1 MVKDCDMDIYISCD
15 IEGIGCVVRPEHS
28 TIPGRD
34 YLQSRRLMTAEV
46 NAAIAGA
53 CEAGAAHVVVADAH
67 NVGLNILPE
76 ELDERA
82 ELIMGAPRPL
92 SMMAGVEEGF
102 DAVFLIGYHAK
113 PGTQNGLIVH
123 NHHSRIRTM
132 FLSGPDF
139 PRKEMGELGMNAAL
153 AGLYDAPVVL
163 VSGDETT
170 CLEAHK
176 LIPSV
181 NTVAVKRGMGAYA
194 ARCLHPRECR
204 RRIYAAACQ
213 AVGSLSGRAPL
224 RIGENIRMELEF
236 TTASGADQV
245 SIVPGLRRTG
255 PMSMEAGPLPL
266 RDIFNMFI
274 TVADLV
280 DQVPYL

>member
-139 PRKEMGELGMNAAL
+139 PARKW
-153 AGLYDAPVVL
+153 
-163 VSGDETT
+163 
-170 CLEAHK
+170 
-176 LIPSV
+176 
-181 NTVAVKRGMGAYA
+181 
-194 ARCLHPRECR
+194 
-204 RRIYAAACQ
+204 
-213 AVGSLSGRAPL
+213 
-224 RIGENIRMELEF
+224 ENWE
-236 TTASGADQV
+236 
-245 SIVPGLRRTG
+245 
-255 PMSMEAGPLPL
+255 
-266 RDIFNMFI
+266 
-274 TVADLV
+274 
-280 DQVPYL
+280 